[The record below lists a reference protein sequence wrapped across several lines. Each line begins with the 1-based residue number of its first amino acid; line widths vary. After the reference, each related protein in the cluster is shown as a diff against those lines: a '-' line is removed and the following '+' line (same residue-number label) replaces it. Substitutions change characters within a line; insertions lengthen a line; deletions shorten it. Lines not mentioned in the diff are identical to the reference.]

1 MNNVAALFDMDHTIT
16 WKNSGLTSVQFARKQ
31 GMIPLGFLIQGIVKI
46 FLYRLSLM
54 NIESWYE
61 KNMEILRGLT
71 LDDMDRFSRQW
82 FETMVRKSIYREAV
96 QLIKDH
102 EKKGH
107 RIAIIS
113 NSPSF
118 FVKPLAM
125 VLGINDTICTQV
137 EIIDGVL
144 TGKLIKPLCYG
155 KGKKEYAIRWAYD
168 NGIDLLKS
176 YFYTDSYYD
185 IDLMH
190 AVGFPIATNPDHK
203 MRKAALQNNW
213 QIFTFKREPAF

>member
-61 KNMEILRGLT
+61 KNMEILRGFT
-71 LDDMDRFSRQW
+71 LNDMDRFSRQW

-176 YFYTDSYYD
+176 YFYTDSFYD

-203 MRKAALQNNW
+203 IRKAALQNNW